1 MHCSISGEL
10 PDEPVLSKKSGL
22 LFEKHLIEL
31 FILDHGKCPV
41 TEEPLTM
48 DDIIPIKTGKLC
60 TFKSA
65 IKICLQIAKP
75 RPVQAASIPGMLG
88 MFQILHSASPRQE
101 LSHALYQYDAAC
113 HVARMKKERDEAR
126 VLLAQ
131 AERRIPASVEVPNT
145 VNAVAISNGK
155 RGAEDDELGPNAK
168 RMHPGIS
175 TSIISEL
182 ADYNALLSQ
191 QRKKR
196 QIPSTLAPI
205 DAVERYTQLT
215 VNPLHKTN
223 KPGILSLDIQY
234 SKKRVALTN
243 FSNKCTRSGTLIP
256 GRDQLI

>member
-1 MHCSISGEL
+1 MISFPSRLESYA
-10 PDEPVLSKKSGL
+10 LSKVRLST
-22 LFEKHLIEL
+22 
-31 FILDHGKCPV
+31 DSY
-41 TEEPLTM
+41 LT
-48 DDIIPIKTGKLC
+48 LWV
-60 TFKSA
+60 SA
-65 IKICLQIAKP
+65 SRIAKP

-88 MFQILHSASPRQE
+88 MFQIEWDGLMLSNYALDQQLHSASPRQE